1 MHKLTKDKFCDGSA
15 MAPGGTEAVCCVHQR
30 AISQPVLRI
39 EKIGLRTEMRL
50 DFPASDTV
58 LPAPGLQK
66 NSLKSIRGKEKAAT
80 TKQRLP

>member
-1 MHKLTKDKFCDGSA
+1 MLTKDKFCDGSA
-15 MAPGGTEAVCCVHQR
+15 MAPGGIVCCVHQS